1 MDPGAPIVSEVDG
14 QSWPNSIGCHCP
26 EIPGSYK
33 TSHKVISIN
42 QSKKIQLTDSRWEKA
57 HYYLGKHYNKILD
70 SEKAKPLGKE
80 AQI

>member
-14 QSWPNSIGCHCP
+14 QSRPNSIGCHRS
-26 EIPGSYK
+26 EIPGSNK
-33 TSHKVISIN
+33 TSHKVIPIN
-42 QSKKIQLTDSRWEKA
+42 RSEKIQLTGSRWEKA

>member
-1 MDPGAPIVSEVDG
+1 MDPGTSTASQVDR
-14 QSWPNSIGCHCP
+14 QSRTNSIGCHCP
-26 EIPGSYK
+26 EIPGSDQAP
-33 TSHKVISIN
+33 HKVVHESTEA
-42 QSKKIQLTDSRWEKA
+42 SRHTDMGRWEKA